1 MPPLSPK
8 QIRNKALNEQAAAA
22 ATTTIAAAAAARAAA
37 AAAAVVAG
45 VDRQGD
51 RQKSAAKRQ

>member
-22 ATTTIAAAAAARAAA
+22 ATTTIAAAAAAAAA
-37 AAAAVVAG
+37 EAPKHACVWGSCMHRLAAA
-45 VDRQGD
+45 
-51 RQKSAAKRQ
+51 S